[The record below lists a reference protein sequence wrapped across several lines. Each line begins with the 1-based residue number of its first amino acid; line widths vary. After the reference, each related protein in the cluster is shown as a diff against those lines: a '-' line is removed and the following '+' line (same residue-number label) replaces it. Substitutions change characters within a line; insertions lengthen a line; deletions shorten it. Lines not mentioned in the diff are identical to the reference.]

1 MVTILLATYNGE
13 AFLAEQIESIL
24 SQTETDWQLL
34 MRDDG
39 STDDTEAIAQKY
51 ATAYPDK
58 IRFFRCGTPS
68 GSSKSNFFAL
78 LAMAESEY
86 CMICDQDDVWLPQK
100 IDLTLRRIQDME
112 KRYGVETP
120 LLVHT
125 DLRVVDAYL
134 HVLAESLF
142 SMQDLNPR
150 RDRLNQLL
158 TQNIV
163 TGCTMMVNHS
173 LLGKLQ
179 SPPAYAIMHDWW
191 LALVAAAFG
200 QIGFLREPTIL
211 YRQHGANQVGAKRA
225 KSLSYKWRRFRDKDA
240 TRKSLQDT
248 CRQAGEFLRR
258 YESELSEDTIA
269 MLKAFAQLPQKGK
282 LKRICVLFR
291 YGFWKSGLTRRIG
304 QILFV

>member
-51 ATAYPDK
+51 AAAYPDK

-78 LAMAESEY
+78 LAMAETEY
-86 CMICDQDDVWLPQK
+86 CMTCDQDDVWLPQK
-100 IDLTLRRIQDME
+100 IDLTLRCIRDME
-112 KRYGVETP
+112 KRYGAATP

-125 DLRVVDAYL
+125 DLRVVDARL
-134 HVLAESLF
+134 CVLAESLF

-150 RDRLNQLL
+150 RNRLNQLL

-163 TGCTMMVNHS
+163 TGCTMMVNRS
-173 LLGKLQ
+173 LLEKLQ
-179 SPPAYAIMHDWW
+179 SPPTYAIMHDWW

-200 QIGFLREPTIL
+200 QIGFLGEPTVL
-211 YRQHGANQVGAKRA
+211 YRQHGANQVGAKKA
-225 KSLSYKWRRFRDKDA
+225 KSLSYNWRRFCDRAAAGNSLRD
-240 TRKSLQDT
+240 TY
-248 CRQAGEFLRR
+248 RQAAEFLEQ
-258 YESELSEDTIA
+258 YESRLEGFACETVR
-269 MLKAFAQLPQKGK
+269 AFAHLPQHSKCG
-282 LKRICVLFR
+282 RIYLLFR
-291 YGFWKSGLTRRIG
+291 YGFWKNNLLRRIG
-304 QILFV
+304 QILFI